1 MGTEKEQTVLRRQK
15 EPSQKNFGNKNQI
28 FVELENFR
36 GYNSGGYKTGQG
48 EMPEME
54 QQRYGTQRNNTL
66 GGGKFPAFRAGV
78 EQAGM

>member
-1 MGTEKEQTVLRRQK
+1 MGTEREQTVLRRQK
-15 EPSQKNFGNKNQI
+15 EPSQKNFGNENQI
-28 FVELENFR
+28 FVALENFR
-36 GYNSGGYKTGQG
+36 GYKTEQG
-48 EMPEME
+48 EMPEMA